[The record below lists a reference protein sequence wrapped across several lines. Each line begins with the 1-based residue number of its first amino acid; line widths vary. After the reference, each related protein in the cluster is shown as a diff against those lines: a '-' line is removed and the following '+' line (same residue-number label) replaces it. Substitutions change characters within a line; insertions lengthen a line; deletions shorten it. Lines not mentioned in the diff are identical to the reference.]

1 MITLKTDQEI
11 AWMREAGR
19 VVAGALE
26 AVRQAIR
33 PGVTTAELDRIGE
46 TYILSH
52 GARPSFKGYQG
63 FPAALCVSV
72 NDEIVHGIP
81 GDRMLEEG
89 DMVSLDVGAELHGYH
104 GDAART
110 YGVGE
115 VDAATQQLMRV
126 TEECFWKGIEQ
137 ARVGSRLS
145 DVSHAIQVHAESFG
159 YSVPREITGHGIG
172 RNLHEDP
179 TVPNYG
185 RAGHGERLKAGM
197 TLAVEPMIAAGR
209 RHIEVLDNDWTI
221 VTVDQSR
228 SAHYE
233 NTILITE
240 GDPVILTA
248 P

>member
-46 TYILSH
+46 AYILSH

-81 GDRMLEEG
+81 DDRMLEEG

-115 VDAATQQLMRV
+115 VDAVTQQLMRV

-137 ARVGSRLS
+137 AFVG
-145 DVSHAIQVHAESFG
+145 
-159 YSVPREITGHGIG
+159 
-172 RNLHEDP
+172 N
-179 TVPNYG
+179 
-185 RAGHGERLKAGM
+185 
-197 TLAVEPMIAAGR
+197 R
-209 RHIEVLDNDWTI
+209 RCV
-221 VTVDQSR
+221 
-228 SAHYE
+228 
-233 NTILITE
+233 
-240 GDPVILTA
+240 
-248 P
+248 